1 MAIPKLS
8 TITFI
13 TSNRNKIAEV
23 TQILGDA
30 IKVEIRA
37 LDLPEIQGTTE
48 EIAREKCRR
57 AAIAVNGPVLVEDSS
72 LEFHALNGLPGPYI
86 KWFYSALGN
95 DGLNN
100 LLAAYDDKSA
110 TAVCTF
116 AFSRGPGVETLLFQG
131 RNTGRIVPKR
141 GSNGFGALLPYIP
154 FPSVVD
160 LLVLSGSYWLVAC
173 YSFRSHF

>member
-57 AAIAVNGPVLVEDSS
+57 AAIAVRT
-72 LEFHALNGLPGPYI
+72 
-86 KWFYSALGN
+86 KK
-95 DGLNN
+95 
-100 LLAAYDDKSA
+100 KSIQ
-110 TAVCTF
+110 
-116 AFSRGPGVETLLFQG
+116 SR
-131 RNTGRIVPKR
+131 
-141 GSNGFGALLPYIP
+141 
-154 FPSVVD
+154 D
-160 LLVLSGSYWLVAC
+160 
-173 YSFRSHF
+173 